1 MSLYRVVYGS
11 FDDTEA
17 GVEYEAGEIVD
28 LTEAAADFLGDQV
41 ERAPNASTSDIDISE
56 VEAAAGLLVEAGD
69 VADVEAIEDSYG
81 PSSPTNDIDV
91 ELVENRYGSSKLVV
105 QRDTQQIPA
114 STHRRDEAPST
125 IAGRLTVAG
134 RLTSTDSSGGE

>member
-17 GVEYEAGEIVD
+17 RVKYEAGEIVD
-28 LTEAAADFLGDQV
+28 LTPATADFLEDQV
-41 ERAPNASTSDIDISE
+41 EPAPNASTSDIDISE
-56 VEAAAGLLVEAGD
+56 VEAAAGLVVEIGD

-91 ELVENRYGSSKLVV
+91 RMVEENYNTDKLVI
-105 QRDTQQIPA
+105 QGDYR
-114 STHRRDEAPST
+114 
-125 IAGRLTVAG
+125 
-134 RLTSTDSSGGE
+134 